1 MKKLWEANF
10 AGGFMVLALS
20 LTLISVSCQKK
31 DDGGS
36 SANNNGTATTQ
47 QTTYAQT
54 PQQSCNMPGNPNCT
68 PSTYWQYNN
77 SQVNFQSY
85 QWSNSNG
92 FCGCAAGYRPVMNSS
107 WGISCAPAG
116 FFPNMNNGYG
126 YYGYS
131 YRNVYYGQYYAQNGQ
146 WSSIPQV
153 AYNPAV
159 YGANSNCYA
168 TAASVCDIRSNNC
181 PGGSVCRA
189 TSGGSYLGI
198 CTYGTGVEYYGGG
211 TAR

>member
-1 MKKLWEANF
+1 
-10 AGGFMVLALS
+10 MVGA
-20 LTLISVSCQKK
+20 
-31 DDGGS
+31 
-36 SANNNGTATTQ
+36 Q
-47 QTTYAQT
+47 QTIMVQPLHNKLHTHKRLSNLAICQAIQT
-54 PQQSCNMPGNPNCT
+54 VRLQRTGNTTIHKSIFNLI
-68 PSTYWQYNN
+68 
-77 SQVNFQSY
+77 
-85 QWSNSNG
+85 NG
-92 FCGCAAGYRPVMNSS
+92 PTAMVGYRPVMNSS